1 MTHRPADSFQGGG
14 YFFTHG
20 YVMSRAQNRAVP
32 LALGRW
38 SPWGDGSTGG
48 QAMPQRCRGISRTS
62 GRTSSRISKG
72 VFAAIALSLTFGAAQ
87 FASGRDLQSPD
98 HSQDFAGQ
106 DFAGQ
111 DFAGDAQDR
120 LQSAFQD
127 PLLDP
132 SQDPAQQSPSMG
144 DIAIN
149 RAAKSDRAAGVVG
162 AAAPTRTISLRPQGV
177 SDSSILIR
185 IPMAQARNGSSAP
198 ALTRSGDRKMTV
210 ACEAVVSVLTE
221 VARLLQ
227 PGRCVT

>member
-1 MTHRPADSFQGGG
+1 
-14 YFFTHG
+14 
-20 YVMSRAQNRAVP
+20 
-32 LALGRW
+32 
-38 SPWGDGSTGG
+38 
-48 QAMPQRCRGISRTS
+48 MPQHRRGISGTS
-62 GRTSSRISKG
+62 GRISKG
-72 VFAAIALSLTFGAAQ
+72 VFAAMALSLTFGAAQ
-87 FASGRDLQSPD
+87 FALGRDLQSPD

-127 PLLDP
+127 PL
-132 SQDPAQQSPSMG
+132 QDPAQQSPSIG

-149 RAAKSDRAAGVVG
+149 RAAKADRAAGVVG

>member
-1 MTHRPADSFQGGG
+1 
-14 YFFTHG
+14 
-20 YVMSRAQNRAVP
+20 MSRAQNRAVP

-48 QAMPQRCRGISRTS
+48 QAMPQHCRGISRTS

-98 HSQDFAGQ
+98 ISQDY
-106 DFAGQ
+106 
-111 DFAGDAQDR
+111 AGDAQDR
-120 LQSAFQD
+120 LQSAFRD
-127 PLLDP
+127 PL
-132 SQDPAQQSPSMG
+132 QDPAQQSPSMG

-149 RAAKSDRAAGVVG
+149 RTAKSDRAAGVVG